1 MSSIDNAQSASGL
14 FAGQVGAWATKRR
27 LAAQPHAVLV
37 ASVEDGAAEIE
48 RLRKALEYYA
58 NPEKWGQ
65 LPLINSAPCNDVLQI
80 REGHGYDVARAALE
94 ATK

>member
-1 MSSIDNAQSASGL
+1 MSDLLTFRA
-14 FAGQVGAWATKRR
+14 
-27 LAAQPHAVLV
+27 LAAQSPAVLAVSV
-37 ASVEDGAAEIE
+37 ADGAAEIE

-58 NPEKWGQ
+58 NAENWAQ